1 MSSNLRQKMNKQKGD
16 LEKRHQES
24 IDRKEMSMFGSIF
37 DKNKVPDD
45 ISFWKCGGGR
55 HVIDIIPFIA
65 GPDVPNKNAE
75 EGSIEYVIDLW
86 MHRLT
91 NSLNDVFVCPTRT
104 WGKPCP
110 ICEDLKANDYNDDYY
125 KETMAKRRTV
135 YLIWVHD
142 TPKEEAEGI
151 KILDIA
157 HFFLQMHLDELAE
170 PPTGKK
176 VIIFS
181 DIDKGKNIGFT
192 RKGTGAGNTQF
203 LGHKFIDRDEPIPDD
218 ICDQSFSLDA
228 CIKMHP
234 SYDEIADAYFGKE
247 DDVPNGELS
256 EGVDESLPE
265 EVDEVTNENDDVP
278 MFSETEKA
286 ETPEETE
293 EKTNECPGGGEFG
306 IDTDTLDEC
315 KSCEIWDECAEEA
328 AKKDREQRKAL
339 RTEKAAEDKKKEKKE
354 DAPKTTSKPKK
365 RVTRKK

>member
-1 MSSNLRQKMNKQKGD
+1 MASNLRQKMNKQKGD

-37 DKNKVPDD
+37 DKNKVPEDV
-45 ISFWKCGGGR
+45 SFWKCGAGR

-86 MHRLT
+86 MHRGVGPQDD
-91 NSLNDVFVCPTRT
+91 SFVCPTRT

-110 ICEDLKANDYNDDYY
+110 ICEDLKANDYDDEFY
-125 KETMAKRRTV
+125 KSTMAKRRTA

-142 TPKEEAEGI
+142 SPKEEAEGI

-181 DIDKGKNIGFT
+181 DIDKGKNVGFT

-218 ICDQSFSLDA
+218 ICDQSFSLDT

-234 SYDEIADAYFGKE
+234 LYDEIADAYFGKD
-247 DDVPNGELS
+247 DDVPDKE
-256 EGVDESLPE
+256 LPE
-265 EVDEVTNENDDVP
+265 EGDEVINENDDIP
-278 MFSETEKA
+278 MFSETEEA
-286 ETPEETE
+286 EPPEETTEETE

-306 IDTDTLDEC
+306 IDTDTLPEC
-315 KSCEIWDECAEEA
+315 KNCEIWDECAEEA
-328 AKKDREQRKAL
+328 AKKDREKRKAL
-339 RTEKAAEDKKKEKKE
+339 RTEKAVEEKKKEKKE
-354 DAPKTTSKPKK
+354 DAPKTTPKPKK